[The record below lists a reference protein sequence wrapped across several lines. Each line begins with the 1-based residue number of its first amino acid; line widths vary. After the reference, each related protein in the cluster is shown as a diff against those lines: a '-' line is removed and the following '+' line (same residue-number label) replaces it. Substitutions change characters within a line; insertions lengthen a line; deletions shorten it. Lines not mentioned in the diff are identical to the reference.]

1 MKLRLSASTGT
12 AIDVWRDG
20 DTYCARKVGTVR
32 RPEMCLAVDLFE
44 VIAELV
50 DLDLDHEGQASEA
63 LRLAE
68 HAREEL
74 AEPGD
79 EEGNG
84 DDTTAASGR
93 SS

>member
-1 MKLRLSASTGT
+1 LKLRLSASTGT
-12 AIDVWRDG
+12 AIDVWREG

-32 RPEMCLAVDLFE
+32 RPEVCLAVDLFE
-44 VIAELV
+44 VVAELSGLN
-50 DLDLDHEGQASEA
+50 LDDAEQASEA
-63 LRLAE
+63 MRLAD
-68 HAREEL
+68 HAQQEL
-74 AEPGD
+74 AEPDD